1 MASQLEV
8 PSRLVLALKR
18 RKVKI
23 PKHRKPGNRRSVL
36 RKMEESMEE
45 SMKESIKESS
55 RRKLAPIRKTMT
67 TMTTTRKMMTTS
79 RVLSS
84 QTKREMTRTMTKRMA
99 AVLQDERSC

>member
-55 RRKLAPIRKTMT
+55 RRKLA
-67 TMTTTRKMMTTS
+67 S
-79 RVLSS
+79 HS
-84 QTKREMTRTMTKRMA
+84 A
-99 AVLQDERSC
+99 AARGKDHPQRGRDLDRHV